1 MAFGAGVRL
10 LLTGAGGLLGG
21 ELARLLAARHTL
33 TALVGRRP
41 APPGL
46 DARRAASTDPAALA
60 ALLDELQ
67 PEALVHAAAL
77 ADPDACERDPQQ
89 ARLVNAL
96 ACGELAR
103 LCRARACRLVLLS
116 TDLVFG
122 GQGSEAREEDEPGP
136 LQVYGR
142 TKLEGERLALEAW
155 PETAVV
161 RSALVYGRGH
171 GGRGSASES
180 VAWALA
186 AGQPARL
193 FEDQFRT
200 PVDAAS
206 LADLLERVL
215 RRGGSGRYHAGG
227 PERLSRM
234 ELGRR
239 VARVLGLDP
248 GLLVAL
254 RQGDL
259 PGAPR
264 PADVSLSSARART
277 ELGWLPRG
285 LDEVLR
291 DQRAGPEAI
300 SGRS

>member
-1 MAFGAGVRL
+1 MRL

-21 ELARLLAARHTL
+21 ELARLLAARHAL

-41 APPGL
+41 AAPGV
-46 DARRAASTDPAALA
+46 DARRADLTEPAALA
-60 ALLDELQ
+60 GLLDELR
-67 PEALVHAAAL
+67 PEAVVHAAAL
-77 ADPDACERDPQQ
+77 GDPDACERDPGR
-89 ARLVNAL
+89 ASLVNSL

-103 LCRARACRLVLLS
+103 LCRARGCRLLLLS
-116 TDLVFG
+116 TDLVFD
-122 GQGSEAREEDEPGP
+122 GSRPWAREDTPARP
-136 LQVYGR
+136 LQAYGR
-142 TKLEGERLALEAW
+142 SKLEGERLALEAW

-186 AGQPARL
+186 AGRPARL

-206 LADLLERVL
+206 LADLLERL
-215 RRGGSGRYHAGG
+215 LQRGGRGLFHAGG
-227 PERLSRM
+227 PERLSRLD
-234 ELGRR
+234 LGRR
-239 VARVLGLDP
+239 VVRALGLDP
-248 GLLVAL
+248 ALLVPM

-259 PGAPR
+259 PGAAR
-264 PADVSLSSARART
+264 PADVSLDSTRARA
-277 ELGWLPRG
+277 ELGWEPRAV
-285 LDEVLR
+285 DEALR
-291 DQRAGPEAI
+291 DQRPGPEAT